1 MIKQWREKR
10 PDFWALV
17 ITLFIL
23 TIFAV
28 QTAAADKNSTS
39 GPTKGY
45 PDIIT
50 IDTIE
55 NHIVG
60 ESFTIQG
67 KTAQPVGQTLF
78 ILVWPNSYTHA
89 TMADAYRRPVYEG
102 STTVVRGS
110 GEVSFRSWFYT
121 IDTTDYYPD
130 EYIVQVSTHNFQDPH
145 DESGIAYQWFLLTSP
160 EMNAK
165 ETTFVTQIN
174 VSYTSTSSVTQQAPL
189 PIIFTIIAVGGI
201 IIMTAQQRIHKNE

>member
-10 PDFWALV
+10 SDFWALV
-17 ITLFIL
+17 ITFFIL

-39 GPTKGY
+39 GPAKDY

-55 NHIVG
+55 NHRVG

-78 ILVWPNSYTHA
+78 ILVWPNSYRHA
-89 TMADAYRRPVYEG
+89 TMADASRRPVYEG

-110 GEVSFRSWFYT
+110 GEVSFRSWSYT
-121 IDTTDYYPD
+121 INTTDYYPD
-130 EYIVQVSTHNFQDPH
+130 EYVVQVSTRNFQYPH
-145 DESGIAYQWFLLTSP
+145 AEPRIAYQWFLLTSP
-160 EMNAK
+160 EMK
-165 ETTFVTQIN
+165 TEETTFVTQVN
-174 VSYTSTSSVTQQAPL
+174 VSHTLTSSGTQPAPI
-189 PIIFTIIAVGGI
+189 PMIFTIIAVGV
-201 IIMTAQQRIHKNE
+201 IIMAAQQRIPKNE